1 MDPESTG
8 QPVPAGDRL
17 KIRRTLTFDQIRA
30 ADPLGEFL
38 VNWITVDP
46 AKIATLQTTLDGA
59 SDERPVQRYL
69 QENPEILAQ
78 ALVGGHGR
86 WVIPQKRLGDRFV
99 PDFVLGHRWSG
110 PTWEWILVEL
120 QTPALSTPRNRTGQL
135 FTRQGRMGEQLDEG
149 LKQINEWRRWLEA
162 NLDYA
167 RRSRTEHGL
176 GLTRIGANPPG
187 LLLIGRE
194 GDLTPEHADMRKQL
208 GDQHNV
214 RIHSYNWLVRR
225 TTIGG

>member
-1 MDPESTG
+1 MMVAMLRD
-8 QPVPAGDRL
+8 
-17 KIRRTLTFDQIRA
+17 
-30 ADPLGEFL
+30 
-38 VNWITVDP
+38 
-46 AKIATLQTTLDGA
+46 
-59 SDERPVQRYL
+59 
-69 QENPEILAQ
+69 LA
-78 ALVGGHGR
+78 
-86 WVIPQKRLGDRFV
+86 
-99 PDFVLGHRWSG
+99 
-110 PTWEWILVEL
+110 
-120 QTPALSTPRNRTGQL
+120 
-135 FTRQGRMGEQLDEG
+135 DEG

-214 RIHSYNWLVRR
+214 RIHSYDWLVRR